1 MKKFNQTI
9 SLFFYRCEITS
20 SNYEITEKYQQMTV
34 IGNSKFKSNTLVQFS
49 WTLFAELPHKAPSI
63 TTDVNIKEYEV
74 RKHSNYLLFLITQE
88 MIN

>member
-9 SLFFYRCEITS
+9 RLFFYRCEITS

-34 IGNSKFKSNTLVQFS
+34 IGNFKFKSNTLVQFS

-74 RKHSNYLLFLITQE
+74 RKTFKSLPKK
-88 MIN
+88 